1 MLFASFFKRLRPAQP
16 DPGQAPDTD
25 PARQPGR
32 FAAVARRLVRYAQR
46 HRAGY
51 LASISCFVAA
61 SALEPALPA
70 MLAYVLD
77 AGFTKSPTFPIWAVP
92 VVLIALFFFRGLFSF
107 LAQYFMSWSTSR
119 TVVDLRIDLLR
130 ALLRADSRLYHEVTP
145 GVAVTKVINDP
156 QGAAGQLGNAATAVL
171 RDGTHTLA
179 MLAYLLYLNW
189 QLTLL
194 LLVCL
199 PVLAW
204 TVRQVHLRAIR
215 VGGNLY
221 SSQLRLVAVVDDVA
235 RAWRV
240 VRTFDA
246 GDFEQGR
253 FTTEAQKHQR
263 LSVKSAAASA
273 MMSPISQLIA
283 SLGIAAIL
291 TAAVVQAHNGH
302 TSVGDFVGFITA
314 ALMLV
319 SRIKSLTDLSQPVVS
334 GLIASSACFQLMDS
348 PPERDEGTVD
358 LPGCRGH
365 LKLQGV
371 SVRYPG
377 MEAEALSNVDIE
389 VKPGQTLA
397 LVGASGA
404 GKTTI
409 VNLLLGFVEPSSG
422 RVELDD
428 VPLPSIRKASL
439 RRQFAVVAQD
449 TVLFDSSI
457 ADNVVYAKAY
467 DAERVEQCL
476 RAAQLWD
483 LVSGLPEAERTQIGA
498 NGGRLSGGQRQ
509 RLAIARALYKDAPI
523 WIFDEATSSLDT
535 ESERAVQ
542 AAIDSWQGKKTLI
555 LIAHRLSTIRNADH
569 VCVLSGGRIIEQGA
583 PDELLARNE
592 VFAGMVRAQSL

>member
-1 MLFASFFKRLRPAQP
+1 MLFASIFRRLRPARREPVAPQNPLP
-16 DPGQAPDTD
+16 DREA
-25 PARQPGR
+25 GR
-32 FAAVARRLVRYAQR
+32 YATVARRLLHYARQ
-46 HRAGY
+46 HRTGY
-51 LASISCFVAA
+51 IASICCFVAA

-70 MLAYVLD
+70 LLAYVLD

-107 LAQYFMSWSTSR
+107 LAQYFMSWATSR

-130 ALLRADSRLYHEVTP
+130 ALLRADSRLFHEVTP

-156 QGAAGQLGNAATAVL
+156 QNATAQLGSAATAVL

-194 LLVCL
+194 LLVSL
-199 PVLAW
+199 PILAW
-204 TVRQVHLRAIR
+204 SVRQVHLRAIK
-215 VGGNLY
+215 VGGSLY
-221 SSQLRLVAVVDDVA
+221 SSQIRLVSVVDDVA

-246 GDFEQGR
+246 GQFEQGR
-253 FTTEAQKHQR
+253 FTAEAQKHQR

-291 TAAVVQAHNGH
+291 TAAVVQAHSGH

-348 PPERDEGTVD
+348 QPERDEGTTD
-358 LPGCRGH
+358 LSDCRGH

-371 SVRYPG
+371 SVQYPG
-377 MEAEALSNVDIE
+377 MDEHALADVDIE

-409 VNLLLGFVEPSSG
+409 VNLLLGFIEPTAGS
-422 RVELDD
+422 VQLDD
-428 VPLPSIRKASL
+428 VPLPSIRKSSL

-457 ADNVVYAKAY
+457 ADNVVYAKTY

-535 ESERAVQ
+535 ESERSVQ
-542 AAIDSWQGKKTLI
+542 AAIERWQGKKTLI

-583 PDELLARNE
+583 PDELLARNG